1 MAHLL
6 NQAKDGSWSFA
17 SSFKEPA
24 WHGLGQNVGHV
35 MTAEEA
41 IKEANLGFEVK
52 KFPILREDGITV
64 IESHMETRRMDNDV
78 TLGVV
83 GKDYEVVQ
91 NWECFKFFDNIVGRG
106 EAIYETAGALG
117 KGEVIFITAKLPK
130 EIVIGKDDLIHNY
143 IALIT
148 SHDMSYALTAFFT
161 PVRIVCNNTMNA
173 AMRNC
178 TNRVYMKH
186 TKNVQ
191 REMFDGA
198 RIMGLNSKYMEQLAI
213 EMEYLYDK
221 KIAEDE
227 VRKILAQVF
236 LTPAQNSREEK
247 EPELYLSTRKRNMI
261 NEVVD
266 FYHSAESLKGIQGT
280 AYGLYHAVTGY
291 FQNRRAFSSESA
303 KMKNIVLHGT
313 AFQYQQRA
321 FKLVMAMN

>member
-6 NQAKDGSWSFA
+6 NKATDGSWSFA
-17 SSFKEPA
+17 SSMKEPA

-41 IKEANLGFEVK
+41 IKEANLGFEVQ

-91 NWECFKFFDNIVGRG
+91 NWDCFKFFDNIVGRK
-106 EAIYETAGALG
+106 EAIYETAGVLG
-117 KGEVIFITAKLPK
+117 KGEVIFITARLPK
-130 EIVIGKDDLIHNY
+130 EIVIGRDDLIHNY
-143 IALIT
+143 VALIT

-178 TNRVYMKH
+178 MNRVYMKH

-198 RIMGLNSKYMEQLAI
+198 RIMGLNSRYMDQLAI
-213 EMEYLYDK
+213 EMGYLYDK

-227 VRKILAQVF
+227 VRELLTQVF
-236 LTPAQNSREEK
+236 LSPVQQAKGNSYL
-247 EPELYLSTRKRNMI
+247 PFDLSTRKKNTI
-261 NEVVD
+261 QEVID
-266 FYHSAESLKGIQGT
+266 YYHYAETQKGIKGT

-291 FQNRRAFSSESA
+291 FQNRQKFTNDTL
-303 KMKNIVLHGT
+303 KMKSVMLHGT
-313 AFQYQQRA
+313 AYQYQQKA
-321 FKLVMAMN
+321 FNLLLKHN